1 MLDFLFLVFHSLCF
15 IKKVSGVVFLLYAGV
30 FGLLLVPNC
39 EILVFFESLLKLQKY
54 IKLDMKSNKRK
65 RNWFKR
71 ILFKWSKALKL
82 FKSWDSWMVI
92 KFWRTLNYNIQQQQ
106 KKRSFLH
113 EWMNSKEKW
122 KKKVVYSNFIQT
134 KS

>member
-113 EWMNSKEKW
+113 EWMNSIEKW